1 MFQEDGKDRFIDR
14 SEARGNDTDRGN
26 FPPRLLFPF
35 PPLLEFSRVTMPR
48 STDLALP
55 RCQDFLGG
63 GAISAHTCEILM
75 GLVPRSD
82 VHAYAPPG
90 AERGAN
96 KEETA
101 VLPAINRHRSA
112 IIIDTRCPHNES
124 ICTDVYRYTILS
136 PVRLSRDYAADL
148 PSPPLLSLSCVNSI
162 ILSLSSGKGLFAQLF
177 QIVSQRNILFREIDR
192 WVSITRN
199 IMIRTFIESDS
210 ANLSSTVSNKP
221 DARDTKNPTHL
232 LWRGVVIRSW
242 RIENAKG
249 DEKRGGERRARV
261 EEFRTNETKYTFGM
275 FV

>member
-1 MFQEDGKDRFIDR
+1 
-14 SEARGNDTDRGN
+14 
-26 FPPRLLFPF
+26 
-35 PPLLEFSRVTMPR
+35 MPR

-101 VLPAINRHRSA
+101 VLPAINRHRPA

-148 PSPPLLSLSCVNSI
+148 PSPPLLSPSCVNSI
-162 ILSLSSGKGLFAQLF
+162 ILSLSLLEKNYSRNFSKLFRRRISSF
-177 QIVSQRNILFREIDR
+177 EREID
-192 WVSITRN
+192 
-199 IMIRTFIESDS
+199 
-210 ANLSSTVSNKP
+210 K
-221 DARDTKNPTHL
+221 
-232 LWRGVVIRSW
+232 
-242 RIENAKG
+242 
-249 DEKRGGERRARV
+249 
-261 EEFRTNETKYTFGM
+261 
-275 FV
+275 

>member
-1 MFQEDGKDRFIDR
+1 
-14 SEARGNDTDRGN
+14 
-26 FPPRLLFPF
+26 
-35 PPLLEFSRVTMPR
+35 MPR

-101 VLPAINRHRSA
+101 VLPAINRHRPA

-148 PSPPLLSLSCVNSI
+148 PSPPLLSPSCVNSI

-177 QIVSQRNILFREIDR
+177 QIVSQTNILFRTRDR
-192 WVSITRN
+192 
-199 IMIRTFIESDS
+199 
-210 ANLSSTVSNKP
+210 
-221 DARDTKNPTHL
+221 
-232 LWRGVVIRSW
+232 
-242 RIENAKG
+242 
-249 DEKRGGERRARV
+249 
-261 EEFRTNETKYTFGM
+261 
-275 FV
+275 

>member
-35 PPLLEFSRVTMPR
+35 PPLLEFSRVTVPR

-101 VLPAINRHRSA
+101 VLPAINRHRPA

-148 PSPPLLSLSCVNSI
+148 PSPPLLSPSCVNSI
-162 ILSLSSGKGLFAQLF
+162 ILSLSSSLEKDYSRNFSKLFRREISSF
-177 QIVSQRNILFREIDR
+177 EREIDR
-192 WVSITRN
+192 
-199 IMIRTFIESDS
+199 
-210 ANLSSTVSNKP
+210 
-221 DARDTKNPTHL
+221 
-232 LWRGVVIRSW
+232 
-242 RIENAKG
+242 
-249 DEKRGGERRARV
+249 
-261 EEFRTNETKYTFGM
+261 
-275 FV
+275 